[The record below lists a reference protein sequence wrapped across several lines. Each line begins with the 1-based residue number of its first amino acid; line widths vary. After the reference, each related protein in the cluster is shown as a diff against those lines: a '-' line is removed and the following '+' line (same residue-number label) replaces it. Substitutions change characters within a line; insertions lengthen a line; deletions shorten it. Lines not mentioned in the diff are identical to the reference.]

1 MFKKTIIFITLILLI
16 IGSFVVYSKIKK
28 VPKIE
33 EKIEQKF
40 IETTEKIED
49 IKETIAPKPTKILES
64 GIPNKHLINTTFVPQ
79 APEKKWDQPWQ
90 DACEEAALLTVH
102 YFYQQQTPNDQQI
115 IFDILK
121 MIDFENEQSFSHDM
135 NIEQMELVAKQYL
148 GYDTKIINNPSPD
161 VIKQYIAQNI
171 PVIVPASGK
180 LLYKENKHFKSGGP
194 YYHNLTIL
202 GYNDDQKKFTVHDV
216 GTQFGAY
223 FKYSYS
229 LLMDSIHDF
238 PDSKNK
244 LDINNGDKK
253 ILILLK

>member
-1 MFKKTIIFITLILLI
+1 MFKKIIIFIALLFLI
-16 IGSFVVYSKIKK
+16 IGSYIVYSKIQKI
-28 VPKIE
+28 PKIE

-40 IETTEKIED
+40 IETTEKIEE

-102 YFYQQQTPNDQQI
+102 YFYQQLSPNDPQI
-115 IFDILK
+115 KSDILK
-121 MIDFENEQSFSHDM
+121 MIDFENTQSFSHDM
-135 NIEQMELVAKQYL
+135 NIEQMGLVAQKYL
-148 GYDTKIINNPSPD
+148 GYSPKIINNPSLD
-161 VIKQYIAQNI
+161 DIKKYIAQNV

-180 LLYKENKHFKSGGP
+180 LLYKENKHFKSQGP

-202 GYNDDQKKFTVHDV
+202 GYNDDQQKFTVHDV

-253 ILILLK
+253 VLILLK